1 MEQYLTDTEWLKN
14 RNGNACLVGIVEIN
28 IYSKVIIILLC
39 LYYLFSFLVAV
50 KRIREIMAGA
60 DVNLHP
66 PTQPQGMPVSSPVP
80 TPSFNQPLAIFDR
93 QPLPPG
99 VCAIIYKLRKLFKA
113 NSELQ
118 FWLYRLCAKC
128 FEEQAIE
135 LHYQYID
142 KFFMNC
148 KGKSY
153 QVDYAWTSS

>member
-1 MEQYLTDTEWLKN
+1 M
-14 RNGNACLVGIVEIN
+14 
-28 IYSKVIIILLC
+28 
-39 LYYLFSFLVAV
+39 AV

-99 VCAIIYKLRKLFKA
+99 VCTIIYKLRNIKETVSCSFCCIGCA
-113 NSELQ
+113 QNVSRN
-118 FWLYRLCAKC
+118 RLLSC
-128 FEEQAIE
+128 I
-135 LHYQYID
+135 
-142 KFFMNC
+142 MNC
-148 KGKSY
+148 KGKTY